1 MTNEEMHQVIRDV
14 QEKCTRGTK
23 AFKRP
28 AFAGLDK
35 IYIAYMK
42 NYKENK
48 EKTDGIKEGN
58 PRNYSKNG
66 K

>member
-48 EKTDGIKEGN
+48 LKIAAAEKGE
-58 PRNYSKNG
+58 RR
-66 K
+66 